1 MSANT
6 SLLYGHIRRRVLD
19 FDPAGPD
26 APLRTTLGERLYTL
40 EPPDNA
46 SYPFAT
52 QRLRFRATGTGD
64 DSRLREQSEIVFM
77 VYGRP
82 RASLS
87 AVERIADI
95 IEESLLHYSTPDI
108 GLMTMR
114 GVVSRET
121 LSAYQSPENREI
133 VQVRL
138 VLSLTWWP
146 TYRSQLATASG
157 APAP

>member
-6 SLLYGHIRRRVLD
+6 SLLYGHLRQRILD
-19 FDPAGPD
+19 FDPSGQD
-26 APLRTTLGERLYTL
+26 MPLRVTLGARLFTL

-46 SYPFAT
+46 LYPFVT
-52 QRLRFRATGTGD
+52 QRLRFRSTGTGD
-64 DSRLREQSEIVFM
+64 DARLREQSEIVFM
-77 VYGRP
+77 IYGRP
-82 RASLS
+82 RASL
-87 AVERIADI
+87 ATVERIADI
-95 IEESLLHYSTPDI
+95 IEESLLHYNTTAVGPLTI
-108 GLMTMR
+108 R

-121 LSAYQSPENREI
+121 LPAFQSPENREI